1 MDNIPE
7 NYTSKKF
14 AVGWRRFIDWPDW
27 IKPAGW
33 HQEHDI
39 LHHYNLGER
48 LDPDHLQ
55 HNLEWLRESKSA
67 HRLALLISE
76 LIYHGVENSVLH
88 TQNTQRVTHQ

>member
-55 HNLEWLRESKSA
+55 HNLECRMAK
-67 HRLALLISE
+67 
-76 LIYHGVENSVLH
+76 
-88 TQNTQRVTHQ
+88 RVKKRPSPCATY